1 MIRLEKNL
9 RRLRKEAGI
18 TQAQLADKLGVSF
31 QAVSRWETGAAYPD
45 IILLPELA
53 EAFQV
58 TVDTLLGI
66 TEAREKDIH
75 AAVAELSAAYSPPM
89 DTQAI
94 ISCLRELRRFHLTS
108 PEFWPAVRSMP
119 RVVLDS
125 LDVRPELR
133 LVFDAIWESDE
144 TNAFVKSSAVVWR
157 ARWED
162 EDRIE
167 RFLEVYSTS
176 VDLSK
181 EELLRSRAEYRQD
194 WETLEPLRQRALMG
208 HVSNLAASSTMWLPQ
223 GRPPTPKECFDLT
236 SLQLRFL
243 NSLSSPETGSSDALS
258 CGKLDGWIG
267 IRLYMGA
274 LRCGSLAALGRTEQA
289 MAVLRELTE
298 LMEKAFSLP
307 LPASIPCPGPWFS
320 GEAWTVRE
328 IWRLCWWD
336 DPEQEERSLDFCCM
350 ADDHNVLTP
359 SWVVDGISDKGVMKI
374 WGTHWMGPLRLHP
387 DFPPLLERLEKLVV
401 RRKIEE
407 NGGQQT
413 GGEGEMRRQNVG

>member
-9 RRLRKEAGI
+9 RRLRKEAGL

-45 IILLPELA
+45 IALLPELA
-53 EAFQV
+53 AAFHV
-58 TVDTLLGI
+58 SVDTLLGI
-66 TEAREKDIH
+66 TEARERDIS
-75 AAVAELSAAYSPPM
+75 VVTAELRAAYSSPV
-89 DTQAI
+89 DTQTI
-94 ISCLRELRRFHLTS
+94 ISCLRELRHFHLTS
-108 PEFWPAVRSMP
+108 PEFWPAMRALP
-119 RVVLDS
+119 RVVLAS
-125 LDVRPELR
+125 PEVRPELR

-157 ARWED
+157 ATWED
-162 EDRIE
+162 DDRIE

-208 HVSNLAASSTMWLPQ
+208 RVSNLAASSTMWLPQ
-223 GRPPTPKECFDLT
+223 GRPSTPRECFDLT
-236 SLQLRFL
+236 SLQLKFL
-243 NSLSSPETGSSDALS
+243 NLLSSPETGSSDAVS
-258 CGKLDGWIG
+258 CGKLDGWTG
-267 IRLYMGA
+267 IRLYLGT

-298 LMEKAFSLP
+298 LMEAAFSLP
-307 LPASIPCPGPWFS
+307 LPASIPCPEPWFS
-320 GEAWTVRE
+320 GEEWTVRE
-328 IWRLCWWD
+328 IWRQCWWD

-350 ADDHNVLTP
+350 GDDHNVLTP
-359 SWVVDGISDKGVMKI
+359 SWVVGGISDKGVMKI

-387 DFPPLLERLEKLVV
+387 DFPALLERLEKLVV
-401 RRKIEE
+401 RRRIEE
-407 NGGQQT
+407 KGGS
-413 GGEGEMRRQNVG
+413 

>member
-1 MIRLEKNL
+1 MIRLDKNL

-75 AAVAELSAAYSPPM
+75 VAVAELSAAYSPPM

-119 RVVLDS
+119 RVVLES

-133 LVFDAIWESDE
+133 LVFDAIWKSDE
-144 TNAFVKSSAVVWR
+144 TKALVKSSAVVWR
-157 ARWED
+157 ALWED
-162 EDRIE
+162 DDKIE
-167 RFLEVYSTS
+167 RYLEDYSTS
-176 VDLSK
+176 VNLRK
-181 EELLRSRAEYRQD
+181 EELLRQRAMYRQD
-194 WETLEPLRQRALMG
+194 WETVELQRKRALLKR
-208 HVSNLAASSTMWLPQ
+208 VSIIAASSPIWLPV
-223 GRPPTPKECFDLT
+223 GRPPTPKDYYDLT

-243 NSLSSPETGSSDALS
+243 NSLSSPETGASDALF
-258 CGKLDGWIG
+258 CGKPDGFAAIRVDLG
-267 IRLYMGA
+267 I
-274 LRCGSLAALGRTEQA
+274 LRCGSLAGMGRTEQA

-298 LMEKAFSLP
+298 LMEEAFSLP
-307 LPASIPCPGPWFS
+307 LPASMPCPEPWFS
-320 GEAWTVRE
+320 GEEWTIRE
-328 IWRLCWWD
+328 IWEQCWWE
-336 DPEQEERSLDFCCM
+336 DPEQEERCLDFCCM
-350 ADDHNVLTP
+350 GDEHGLLIPSGYLKPTWVAGAISGNNVGKM
-359 SWVVDGISDKGVMKI
+359 SGSQYME
-374 WGTHWMGPLRLHP
+374 PLRLHP
-387 DFPPLLERLEKLVV
+387 DFPALLARLEKLVV
-401 RRKIEE
+401 RRKVEE
-407 NGGQQT
+407 NGGQ
-413 GGEGEMRRQNVG
+413 